1 MNSEFLKNL
10 KKSLDNRDLTKED
23 KNLDKFSNKMKEIL
37 FKADNIKGDAS
48 SRVRERIGKTKER
61 FTIEE
66 VQKIEIEERKRMKD
80 LKKVDN
86 GLLQLTNIEKMKKS
100 VENLEVERDKFIIKV
115 NNDIQEK
122 KDIINNMVENFKKEY
137 GDIEEFMLQS

>member
-10 KKSLDNRDLTKED
+10 KKSLDNRDLIKED

-37 FKADNIKGDAS
+37 FKANNIKGDAS

>member
-1 MNSEFLKNL
+1 
-10 KKSLDNRDLTKED
+10 
-23 KNLDKFSNKMKEIL
+23 
-37 FKADNIKGDAS
+37 
-48 SRVRERIGKTKER
+48 
-61 FTIEE
+61 
-66 VQKIEIEERKRMKD
+66 MKD